1 MRTRGMHDLI
11 LGEKFLATHGR
22 GLSVVTGECP
32 GHHAHPKEEGTGFP
46 CGFLKSA
53 LVRFFYFPAKQHI
66 SATPRG
72 SVSPRG
78 ALLTGLNDCRSC

>member
-53 LVRFFYFPAKQHI
+53 LVRFFYFPRLSSTYLLRHVDLCL
-66 SATPRG
+66 RE
-72 SVSPRG
+72 
-78 ALLTGLNDCRSC
+78 ALF